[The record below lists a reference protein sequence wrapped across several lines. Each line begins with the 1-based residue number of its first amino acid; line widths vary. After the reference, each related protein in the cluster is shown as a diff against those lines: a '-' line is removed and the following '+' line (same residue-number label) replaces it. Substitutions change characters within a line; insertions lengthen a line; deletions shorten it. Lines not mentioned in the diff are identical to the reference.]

1 MAFRVPLVSLLLL
14 AGIGCAGTSPVASD
28 RASRAGSTAGSTVGG
43 EDPLSS
49 LRDENA
55 TLTTRVE
62 TLEARLLA
70 LEVQNDELH
79 TLLDRAAERSVRI
92 GSRPRAAHEEPDLTV
107 HPDPYAFDRATTRV
121 EEEPEEAPEPRG
133 ASRPVLTLSGPPP
146 APTDRPALATT
157 GTVLAGPTAPAVA
170 LPPPSGALGRLLV
183 TGSPSDVPAIPLAP
197 ITVLSGAPTETDH
210 VAAEYQGA
218 LRLLSARD
226 LSGAL
231 SALERF
237 AVSHP
242 EHPYADNAHYF
253 RGEIFY
259 SQHEYRSAIRELE
272 LLVSRY
278 PSGGRVADALLRMGT
293 CWERLGDS
301 ARAAHF
307 FERVRT
313 EHPDSSAARMAE
325 REDT

>member
-1 MAFRVPLVSLLLL
+1 MAFRVSLVCVLLL
-14 AGIGCAGTSPVASD
+14 ASAGCAGTSPAAPRATAS
-28 RASRAGSTAGSTVGG
+28 TEGG
-43 EDPLSS
+43 EAS
-49 LRDENA
+49 LGRLADENA
-55 TLTTRVE
+55 VLTSRVE

-79 TLLDRAAERSVRI
+79 TLLDRASERASVRI
-92 GSRPRAAHEEPDLTV
+92 GDRPRAAREEPDLTV
-107 HPDPYAFDRATTRV
+107 HPDPYASERASRPDAA
-121 EEEPEEAPEPRG
+121 EDEPEDAPEPRSG
-133 ASRPVLTLSGPPP
+133 SRPVLTLSGPPP
-146 APTDRPALATT
+146 APTPTERPALAVT
-157 GTVLAGPTAPAVA
+157 GTTLAGPAAPAVV

-183 TGSPSDVPAIPLAP
+183 TGSPSDVPAIPIAP
-197 ITVLSGAPTETDH
+197 VTVLSGAPTETDRI
-210 VAAEYQGA
+210 AAEYQSA
-218 LRLLSARD
+218 LRLLSGRD

-231 SALERF
+231 TALERF
-237 AVSHP
+237 AASHP
-242 EHPYADNAHYF
+242 DHPYADNAHYF

-259 SQHEYRSAIRELE
+259 SQHDYRSAIRELE

-278 PSGGRVADALLRMGT
+278 PSGGRVADALLRIGT

-301 ARAAHF
+301 ARAAHY

>member
-1 MAFRVPLVSLLLL
+1 M
-14 AGIGCAGTSPVASD
+14 
-28 RASRAGSTAGSTVGG
+28 GG
-43 EDPLSS
+43 EDALSS

-55 TLTTRVE
+55 TLTSRVE

-70 LEVQNDELH
+70 LEVQNDELR
-79 TLLDRAAERSVRI
+79 TLLDRSERASVRI
-92 GSRPRAAHEEPDLTV
+92 GDRPRARGEEPDLTV
-107 HPDPYAFDRATTRV
+107 HPDPYASEHAMAD
-121 EEEPEEAPEPRG
+121 EPEEAPAPRG
-133 ASRPVLTLSGPPP
+133 SRPLLTLSGPPP
-146 APTDRPALATT
+146 APPATDRPALAAT
-157 GTVLAGPTAPAVA
+157 GTTLPGPAAPAVA

-183 TGSPSDVPAIPLAP
+183 TGSASDVPAIPSSP
-197 ITVLSGAPTETDH
+197 VTVLSGAPTETDH
-210 VAAEYQGA
+210 VAAEYQSA

-226 LSGAL
+226 LAGAL

-237 AVSHP
+237 AAAHP

-259 SQHEYRSAIRELE
+259 AQRDYRSAIAELE

-278 PSGGRVADALLRMGT
+278 PTGGRVADALLRIGT
-293 CWERLGDS
+293 CWERLGDA
-301 ARAAHF
+301 ARAAHY

-313 EHPDSSAARMAE
+313 EHPDSAAARMAE

>member
-1 MAFRVPLVSLLLL
+1 MAFRVPLVCLSLL
-14 AGIGCAGTSPVASD
+14 AGLGCAAPSSLAPSSGARAAS
-28 RASRAGSTAGSTVGG
+28 ATEGG
-43 EDPLSS
+43 EDVLSS

-79 TLLDRAAERSVRI
+79 TLLDRASERSVRI
-92 GSRPRAAHEEPDLTV
+92 GDRPRAAREEPDITV
-107 HPDPYAFDRATTRV
+107 HPDPFAADHASD
-121 EEEPEEAPEPRG
+121 EPDEAPEPRG
-133 ASRPVLTLSGPPP
+133 SSRPLLTLSGPPP
-146 APTDRPALATT
+146 APTPSERPALAAT
-157 GTVLAGPTAPAVA
+157 GTTLAGPVAPAVA

-183 TGSPSDVPAIPLAP
+183 TGTPSDVPAIPTAP
-197 ITVLSGAPTETDH
+197 VTVLSGAPTETDH
-210 VAAEYQGA
+210 VAAEYQSA

-226 LSGAL
+226 LPGAL
-231 SALERF
+231 AALERF
-237 AVSHP
+237 AVGHP
-242 EHPYADNAHYF
+242 EHPYADNALYF

-259 SQHEYRSAIRELE
+259 AQRDYRAAIRELD
-272 LLVSRY
+272 LLVARY
-278 PSGGRVADALLRMGT
+278 PSGGRVADALLRIGT

-301 ARAAHF
+301 ARAGQYF
-307 FERVRT
+307 DRVRT